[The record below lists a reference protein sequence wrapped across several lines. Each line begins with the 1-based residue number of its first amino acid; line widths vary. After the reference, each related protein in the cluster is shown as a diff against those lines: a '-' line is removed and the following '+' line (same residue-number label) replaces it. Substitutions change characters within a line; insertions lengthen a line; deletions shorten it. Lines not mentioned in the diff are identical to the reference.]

1 MLTEHEQ
8 EKRRQLKAHKPL
20 VYDKVVRYDE
30 RYARGESVAVVQLQY
45 DYACNMYC
53 EHCSISGFR
62 KKSNFSQRRR
72 DAEKG
77 GNLSNGTRT
86 LDPAAV
92 KDLCDQADAYG
103 LAQID
108 LTGGEP
114 LIFPDLDEV
123 IRAIGPERFYLMV
136 DTNGWDMTPDRA
148 RHLKKL
154 GVDKVQIGID
164 SLYPEVHDAFRRK
177 PGSHARAVGAI
188 DAVLDAGLVLQVS
201 TVITPD
207 RLFSGEFIEFLDW
220 TADRRA
226 VVNSIW
232 AKSTGE
238 YADRP
243 LIVTA
248 ADEAQRSSL
257 SRRYPHLTPPH
268 TTRHWGIKM
277 GCIAWKKIITIT
289 KFGDVLPCIWIYYS
303 LGNIFEEPL
312 ETILRRG
319 AEYFSRHHGRC
330 RTNRDEEFMK
340 EYWENTRGRE
350 LPIRI
355 EDIEPKAATKTQRR
369 EEGLVFNKGKAL

>member
-1 MLTEHEQ
+1 MLTQLEK
-8 EKRRQLKAHKPL
+8 EKREKLKTHKPL

-30 RYARGESVAVVQLQY
+30 RYARGESVAVIQLQY

-62 KKSNFSQRRR
+62 KKNILTRRHKGTKESQ
-72 DAEKG
+72 ALNPE
-77 GNLSNGTRT
+77 
-86 LDPAAV
+86 AV
-92 KDLCDQADAYG
+92 KDLCDQADEYG

-123 IRAIGPERFYLMV
+123 ISAIGPERFYLMV
-136 DTNGWDMTPDRA
+136 DTNGWEMTPDKA
-148 RHLKKL
+148 QHLKAI
-154 GVDKVQIGID
+154 GVDKVQVGID
-164 SLYPEVHDAFRRK
+164 SLYREQHDAFRRK
-177 PGSHARAVGAI
+177 PGSHDRAMHAI
-188 DAVLDAGLVLQVS
+188 DAVRDAGLVLQVS
-201 TVITPD
+201 TVITPE
-207 RLFSGEFIEFLDW
+207 RIRSEEFIAFLGLMGEKG
-220 TADRRA
+220 A

-232 AKSTGE
+232 AKATGE
-238 YADRP
+238 YADHR
-243 LIVTA
+243 LIVSA
-248 ADEAQRSSL
+248 ADEALRMTL
-257 SRRYPHLTPPH
+257 SRKFPHLTPPH
-268 TTRHWGIKM
+268 ITQHWGTQM

-319 AEYFSRHHGRC
+319 AEYFSKHHGKC
-330 RTNRDEEFMK
+330 RTNRDAEFMDA
-340 EYWENTRGRE
+340 YIRNTQGRE

-355 EDIEPKAATKTQRR
+355 EDAEPKAATKTLRR